1 MKTLILLRHGKAVK
15 ESPSGNDYDRT
26 LEERGKAEVSQMSHL
41 LKEKKF
47 IPEIIVAS
55 PAKRTS
61 KTAEIVLKELG
72 LNKSQLEFESSI
84 YDASLQDLM
93 HVIRA
98 LNNTYSTVM
107 LVGHNPS
114 ITGLVGFLTPTFLE
128 HVPTSGLVSIELN
141 ISIWQMAQPQCGK
154 LLWHKGPKD

>member
-1 MKTLILLRHGKAVK
+1 LKTLILLRHGKALK
-15 ESPSGNDYDRT
+15 ESTSGNDYDRT
-26 LEERGKAEVSQMSHL
+26 LDERGKTEVAHMARL
-41 LKEKKF
+41 LKEKKT

-61 KTAEIVLKELG
+61 KTAEIVIKELG
-72 LNKSQLEFESSI
+72 LNKSHLEFESSI

-98 LNNTYSTVM
+98 VNNNYSQIM

-128 HVPTSGLVSIELN
+128 HVPTSGLVAIELE

-154 LLWHKGPKD
+154 LLWYKGPKD